1 MAAPTASP
9 VFGMAGP
16 MEALTAK
23 VSVSEAGLMVARMAG
38 LMVAPTA
45 ERTVGLMVAPTAEQ
59 TVGLMVAP
67 TAEQTAAPTVE
78 QTAEQTVAQTVEPTA
93 VPADKDKQKRAG

>member
-38 LMVAPTA
+38 LM
-45 ERTVGLMVAPTAEQ
+45 
-59 TVGLMVAP
+59 
-67 TAEQTAAPTVE
+67 AAPTVE